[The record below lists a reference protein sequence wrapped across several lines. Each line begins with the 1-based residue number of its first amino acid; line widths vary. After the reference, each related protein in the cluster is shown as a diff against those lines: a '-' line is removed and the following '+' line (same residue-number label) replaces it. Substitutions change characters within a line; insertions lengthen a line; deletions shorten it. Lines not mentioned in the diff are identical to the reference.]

1 MGGMNTSPISTL
13 MHDYLAAARSGDWDA
28 AFALMADDV
37 VLTVPGRSRYAGR
50 HEGKAALREYLS
62 AALAGTTGVQVE
74 LEDMLAGEEHIAL
87 VLRERL
93 ARGDRELNMRRTN
106 LYRIRDGAIVEVSI
120 FEAHQYEVDEFMEA
134 QPART

>member
-1 MGGMNTSPISTL
+1 M
-13 MHDYLAAARSGDWDA
+13 
-28 AFALMADDV
+28 
-37 VLTVPGRSRYAGR
+37 
-50 HEGKAALREYLS
+50 
-62 AALAGTTGVQVE
+62 QVE

-93 ARGDRELNMRRTN
+93 ARGGRELNMRRTN
-106 LYRIRDGAIVEVSI
+106 LYHVRDGAIVEVSI

>member
-13 MHDYLAAARSGDWDA
+13 MHDYLRPPAAGLGRGVRTDGGRRGPHG
-28 AFALMADDV
+28 
-37 VLTVPGRSRYAGR
+37 PGRSRYAGR
-50 HEGKAALREYLS
+50 HEGKAALRQYLS

-74 LEDMLAGEEHIAL
+74 LEDMLAREEHIAL

-120 FEAHQYEVDEFMEA
+120 FEAHQSEVDEFMEA